1 MEKALCRP
9 DTSSSVLDGNLS
21 LQETEEKLQ
30 EPAKLML
37 VCNMSQSGV
46 VTLQLL

>member
-9 DTSSSVLDGNLS
+9 DSSSSVPDGNLS
-21 LQETEEKLQ
+21 LQETEGNLQ

-37 VCNMSQSGV
+37 V
-46 VTLQLL
+46 L